1 MTAPAVEK
9 IRNIGP
15 KSMAWLRQTGVR
27 TLADL
32 QAVGSLA
39 AFVRIKRAGF
49 KPSLNL
55 LYALEGAILG
65 CHWQEIPDTRRA
77 ELVQAAGVEVALL
90 PPPKWKRMP
99 AATPVTT
106 TQMESPD
113 RGDGDETAA
122 FGEAPDFGFDDPGAD
137 AGGGG
142 GDEGGSGET

>member
-1 MTAPAVEK
+1 VKEPVEK

-27 TLADL
+27 TLVDL
-32 QAVGSLA
+32 QAVGALA

-49 KPSLNL
+49 RPSLNL

-77 ELVQAAGVEVALL
+77 ELVQAAEAEVALL
-90 PPPKWKRMP
+90 PQPKWKRMP

-106 TQMESPD
+106 TQMESSE
-113 RGDGDETAA
+113 RSEGGDEGAG
-122 FGEAPDFGFDDPGAD
+122 FGEAADFGFDDPA
-137 AGGGG
+137 AESGG
-142 GDEGGSGET
+142 GDGGESGDA